1 MNGWLSPEGEYI
13 PCEPYQHDKTAREHG
28 GSEVK
33 WELLGYAKIFNGGGM
48 VLCARFL
55 TDAQQNWLIDHDMMD
70 E

>member
-13 PCEPYQHDKTAREHG
+13 PCESYQHDKTAREHG
-28 GSEVK
+28 YSEVK
-33 WELLGYAKIFNGGGM
+33 WESMGYAKIFNGGGM
-48 VLCARFL
+48 VLCERFL